1 MGLLVNCLAVVFST
15 IIAICGV
22 SYFVREKNAG
32 GLRYFLLIMGF
43 FGALWSGG
51 YGIMGFTET
60 SESAAVFRAI
70 GLVGVVGFMMTEA
83 LMIAYMVGLPK
94 WLYRSYAAIFGIFA
108 AVDLCFFIPDYHEF
122 VRIDGRMCYYS
133 TNSIGRV
140 VHSAFLAFIT
150 VTMLGIAII
159 WVHKDKPTRQAYYVK
174 AAILSNFAILFSIIP
189 DTILP
194 MLGKPSFPS
203 SAYGM
208 FLTYMITWFW
218 ATRFNAF
225 SITVGNLSQYI
236 YESAN
241 TAILIFDEH
250 LRLFL
255 VNKYGRELLGIKKI
269 ENQKLSELFQSTE
282 EETER
287 LLDVILQD
295 NKGVKELIS
304 THGEISCSLNFS
316 VARDF
321 HDDPY
326 CIVCFVYDLTK
337 EKNMLQELV
346 RANEAKSQFLANMSH
361 EIRTPINGILG
372 MDNMLLKE
380 CKDEGLREYAK
391 NIQSA
396 GQSLLSIINDI
407 LDISKI
413 ESGKLEILPIKY
425 ELFSILNDC
434 YNLTKA
440 KLEEKPLEF
449 VIQVNENLP
458 SCLYGDE
465 VRIRQIINNFLSNAV
480 KYTKQGKVTFCLD
493 YEQKSSEQILLIISV
508 SDTGIGIKEEDLGKL
523 FTSFTRI
530 EEKRNR
536 NIEGTGLGLNLT
548 KNLVDLMGGEVLVES
563 TYGKGS
569 CFTAKIPQK
578 VVDATPMGDFGKRY
592 QQYLRSSD
600 SDSLTFSA
608 PDAKI
613 LVVDDVDMN
622 LKVVKGL
629 LKETKIQID
638 TAVSG
643 RECLECAEKKRY
655 DVIFLDHMMPEMDG
669 IETLQNMKLLTD
681 NPNREVP
688 VIMLTANAIVGAKEE
703 YMQAGFT
710 DYLTKPIQETELLE
724 MLLKYLPK
732 ELVCEER
739 EITGSKDT
747 MQTEL
752 TEHSEGAGT
761 EVHTE
766 EAGTAEN
773 MEETGSLGH
782 AEEAGTAENCDI
794 VDASGTARNDDMTQ
808 MGMMQRL
815 ESLEGLDVKTGLS
828 YCMNEE
834 DFYVEMLGEYLKSDK
849 VSKLE
854 QFFVTEDWDNYR
866 TIVHALKST
875 SLTIGAVHLSEE
887 AKALEMAAKDKDASF
902 IRANHK
908 TVLDEYIELM
918 TGIREIL
925 KTDK

>member
-32 GLRYFLLIMGF
+32 SLRYFMLIMGF

-60 SESAAVFRAI
+60 SESAALFRAV

-94 WLYRSYAAIFGIFA
+94 LLFRAYAFVFGIFA
-108 AVDLCFFIPDYHEF
+108 VIDLCFFIPDQHEF

-133 TNSIGRV
+133 SESIGRTI
-140 VHSAFLAFIT
+140 HIFFLVFIA
-150 VTMLGIAII
+150 VTMISIAVI
-159 WVHKDKPTRQAYYVK
+159 WVRKEKPTREVYYVRSV
-174 AAILSNFAILFSIIP
+174 ILSNFAILFSIIP
-189 DTILP
+189 DTVLP
-194 MLGKPSFPS
+194 LLGKPSFPS

-208 FLTYMITWFW
+208 FLTYMVTWFW
-218 ATRFNAF
+218 AIKFNAF

-250 LRLFL
+250 FQLFL
-255 VNKYGRELLGIKKI
+255 ANNYGRRLLGIKKI
-269 ENQKLSELFQSTE
+269 ENQKLPELFQSTE
-282 EETER
+282 DEVR
-287 LLDVILQD
+287 KLLVTIMQN
-295 NKGVKELIS
+295 NKGVAEMVS
-304 THGEISCSLNFS
+304 MHGEISCSLNFS

-321 HDDPY
+321 HEDPY

-380 CKDEGLREYAK
+380 CRDEGLREYAK

-425 ELFSILNDC
+425 EMFSIVNGC

-440 KLEEKPLEF
+440 KLEERPLEF
-449 VIQVNENLP
+449 EIQVNENLP
-458 SCLYGDE
+458 SWLYGDE

-480 KYTKQGKVTFCLD
+480 KYTKQGKVTFSLD
-493 YEQKSSEQILLIISV
+493 YEKKSGEQIMLIISV
-508 SDTGIGIKEEDLGKL
+508 TDTGIGIKKEDLGKL

-643 RECLECAEKKRY
+643 MECLERVEKKRY

-710 DYLTKPIQETELLE
+710 DYLTKPIQETVLLE

-732 ELVCEER
+732 ELVYEEK

-747 MQTEL
+747 MQKEL

-761 EVHTE
+761 AAHTE
-766 EAGTAEN
+766 ETGTADN
-773 MEETGSLGH
+773 MEETSSIVH
-782 AEEAGTAENCDI
+782 AEEAGTAEKCDM
-794 VDASGTARNDDMTQ
+794 AETGK
-808 MGMMQRL
+808 MQRL

-828 YCMNEE
+828 YCMNDE

-854 QFFVTEDWDNYR
+854 LLFADEDWDNYR
-866 TIVHALKST
+866 TLVHALKST
-875 SLTIGAVHLSEE
+875 SLTIGAAHLSEA
-887 AKALEMAAKDKDASF
+887 AKALEMAAKDGDADY
-902 IRANHK
+902 IRSHHK
-908 TVLDEYIELM
+908 AALDEYIELM
-918 TGIREIL
+918 GRIKEIL
-925 KTDK
+925 ESDK